1 MTIIFNSGD
10 EPVTVD
16 DLLLSEI
23 EEHFQQTEEGLFL
36 EKVVPPL
43 EESLCSL
50 LFCFDS

>member
-1 MTIIFNSGD
+1 MTIVFNSGD

-36 EKVVPPL
+36 DGVAPPIYKRTAK
-43 EESLCSL
+43 
-50 LFCFDS
+50 